1 MFLGFRPEIYKKLA
15 SKTPRHL
22 FPAFFL
28 TSVPRASTTGMH
40 ASPMHASLRLQ
51 VPVTRSAPARPQAH
65 VHKTEYGTDLGK
77 EMCGR
82 TAGTAYITTRDFLW
96 FPSLQKAQL
105 LLFFLQSCPTVVCCP
120 AGPSIGNGDPNG
132 CDSSVFSTPAA
143 QQNNVI
149 PVCRLPRPG
158 QSLCLSLLLASAFPS
173 CFFPGSSPSS
183 VCSPPDVVF
192 VVSYLVTCRIGWH
205 LARAHA
211 LHQTVRQS
219 VSGK

>member
-1 MFLGFRPEIYKKLA
+1 MR
-15 SKTPRHL
+15 
-22 FPAFFL
+22 
-28 TSVPRASTTGMH
+28 
-40 ASPMHASLRLQ
+40 ASLRLQ

-65 VHKTEYGTDLGK
+65 VHKTEYGTGLGK

-82 TAGTAYITTRDFLW
+82 TAGTAYITTRDALW

-120 AGPSIGNGDPNG
+120 AGPSIGN
-132 CDSSVFSTPAA
+132 
-143 QQNNVI
+143 
-149 PVCRLPRPG
+149 PRPG
-158 QSLCLSLLLASAFPS
+158 RLRFVGFLHCGCSTKQCHPSLPSAPSRPVPVPVSPPRLRISFLFFFFFSFFS
-173 CFFPGSSPSS
+173 CFFLSQGSLPNS
-183 VCSPPDVVF
+183 VCSPLDVVF

-205 LARAHA
+205 LARTHA